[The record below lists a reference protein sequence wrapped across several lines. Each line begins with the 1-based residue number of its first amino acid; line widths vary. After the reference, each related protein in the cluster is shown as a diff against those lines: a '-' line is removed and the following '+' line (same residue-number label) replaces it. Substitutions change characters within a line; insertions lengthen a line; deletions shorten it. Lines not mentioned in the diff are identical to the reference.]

1 MPYIAIRHDMPACR
15 DGIAATGLPT
25 PCRIRSIRS
34 RPISDQPL
42 LVIRDTGPISSICDA
57 IHGGAIG

>member
-1 MPYIAIRHDMPACR
+1 MPACS

-34 RPISDQPL
+34 RPTSRQPR
-42 LVIRDTGPISSICDA
+42 LVIRVTSAPSHPSSEA
-57 IHGGAIG
+57 IQGGAIG